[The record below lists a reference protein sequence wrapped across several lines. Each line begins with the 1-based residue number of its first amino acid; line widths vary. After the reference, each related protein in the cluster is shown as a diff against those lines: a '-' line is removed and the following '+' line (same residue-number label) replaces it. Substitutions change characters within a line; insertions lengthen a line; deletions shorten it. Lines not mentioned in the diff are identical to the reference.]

1 MGRKTKISDN
11 YLLAGIFS
19 LALLP
24 LVVSCALAQN
34 RTYGNLNSMAGNP
47 GVTIPVPPSAPP
59 PSSIEAQLMANS
71 DMARW
76 SSLFGSVHKK
86 ITKSAM
92 DTLNSPEFAIRRDR
106 IISGSWSESGHP
118 SMSADGGD
126 VKAIWFGK
134 SKDGISGG
142 VLPNYEQ
149 FNSSDAYE
157 NIGIICHL
165 TQDMAVPTH
174 AANIPHGLFVHND
187 TFEGYKHDEDVAV
200 PGGADGTREPW
211 EYYQLLQDETRSKL
225 PTWTDPATGKPYWQE
240 ADNRVPMGQD
250 ATYGAKG
257 HYGGDQ
263 KNHDGDTYAS
273 GDKTAN
279 PEIHLQQ
286 LSAAALGTVNVV
298 KAASRVLPPLVYNL
312 KIEDRKIKQGQTAR
326 LSFGALDNH
335 SSRLD
340 CSIRIYRDGALIGE
354 MAHGTLGMVAPK
366 HWYMPYFSNQVNTEW
381 TGMVDFKVL
390 PPGAYMLEVK
400 LTDEDGNVTPEEVN
414 HDFMRLNDTKIM
426 VTVI

>member
-1 MGRKTKISDN
+1 MGSKADLSKPP
-11 YLLAGIFS
+11 LLAGV
-19 LALLP
+19 LALAVFP
-24 LVVSCALAQN
+24 FAVSCALAGGGS
-34 RTYGNLNSMAGNP
+34 YGDLSSMSGNQ
-47 GVTIPVPPSAPP
+47 GVTVPVPPAAQPV
-59 PSSIEAQLMANS
+59 SSIEAQLMADS

-86 ITKSAM
+86 ITKTAM
-92 DTLNSPEFAIRRDR
+92 DTLNSPEYAIRRDR

-118 SMSADGGD
+118 SMSADGGN

-174 AANIPHGLFVHND
+174 AANILHGLFVHND

-200 PGGADGTREPW
+200 PGGTDGTREPW
-211 EYYQLLQDETRSKL
+211 EYYQFLQDDTRRKL
-225 PTWTDPATGKPYWQE
+225 AGWVDPATGKPYWVE
-240 ADNRVPMGQD
+240 APNQVPLGQD
-250 ATYGAKG
+250 ATYGPHG
-257 HYGGDQ
+257 YYGGDQ
-263 KNHDGDTYAS
+263 NKHDGDVYAD
-273 GDKTAN
+273 GDKTVS
-279 PEIHLQQ
+279 PEIHRQQ
-286 LSAAALGTVNVV
+286 LSAAAWGTVNVV

-312 KIEDRKIKQGQTAR
+312 KIEDRKVKQGKTSP
-326 LSFGALDNH
+326 LSFGALDNN
-335 SSRLD
+335 SSKLT
-340 CSIRIYRDGALIGE
+340 CEILIYRDGQLIGD
-354 MAHGTLGMVAPK
+354 MARGTLGMLAPK
-366 HWYMPYFSNQVNTEW
+366 HWYMPYFNSQVNTEW

-390 PPGAYMLEVK
+390 PPGQYMLEVK